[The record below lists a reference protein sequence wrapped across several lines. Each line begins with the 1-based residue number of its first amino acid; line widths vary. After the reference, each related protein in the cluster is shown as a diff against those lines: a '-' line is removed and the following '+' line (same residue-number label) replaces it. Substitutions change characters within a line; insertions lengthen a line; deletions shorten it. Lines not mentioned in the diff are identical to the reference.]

1 MPPMSWP
8 ADGFDSSG
16 SVLGFSRFIGP
27 PYTGSREESPPRR
40 TIGPWRSFRVP
51 AHVAPMV
58 EIVLLLCTGLAF
70 LVLVAAV
77 LVEMDEERHDEREL
91 GTQARGRK
99 P

>member
-1 MPPMSWP
+1 
-8 ADGFDSSG
+8 
-16 SVLGFSRFIGP
+16 
-27 PYTGSREESPPRR
+27 
-40 TIGPWRSFRVP
+40 
-51 AHVAPMV
+51 MV